1 MEGPSGDS
9 TGGPL
14 PCILR
19 GALFNRA
26 DERAEHGLIPARA
39 GNMLKNSHTRR
50 LSSAHPRSRGEH
62 LSRVYGLTVEEGSSP
77 LARGTPDE
85 LPVDDRLVGLIPART
100 GNMLT
105 LTIERVK
112 VWAHPRSHGEHPVP
126 IALGMVKPGSSPLAR
141 GTRHYEVR
149 VFLQPGLIPARAGNI
164 AGNHRY
170 RPIGWAH
177 PRSHGEHSF
186 PLSTSARG
194 LGSSPPVRGT
204 LAVRVRKC
212 DLLGLIPARVGN
224 IPDRKETTCRSR
236 AHPRSRGEHA
246 ELLGYA
252 SVRSGSSPL
261 PRGTFAFTCIIDV
274 PKGLIPARAGST
286 QRSSARHARAGAHPR
301 SRGEHPILVVMS
313 SRRAGL
319 SPLARGT
326 YNVVARE
333 LHNRGLIPARTG
345 NMLRTPPLSL
355 QGWAHPRSRGEHR

>member
-1 MEGPSGDS
+1 MRLEGPS
-9 TGGPL
+9 PL
-14 PCILR
+14 AR
-19 GALFNRA
+19 GTFIAAACSAFA
-26 DERAEHGLIPARA
+26 HGLIPARA
-39 GNMLKNSHTRR
+39 GNTRSGGPGESPGR
-50 LSSAHPRSRGEH
+50 AHPRSHGEH
-62 LSRVYGLTVEEGSSP
+62 HHHHFSFISSAGSSP
-77 LARGTPDE
+77 LVRGTPDE

-126 IALGMVKPGSSPLAR
+126 IALGMVKPGSSPLTR